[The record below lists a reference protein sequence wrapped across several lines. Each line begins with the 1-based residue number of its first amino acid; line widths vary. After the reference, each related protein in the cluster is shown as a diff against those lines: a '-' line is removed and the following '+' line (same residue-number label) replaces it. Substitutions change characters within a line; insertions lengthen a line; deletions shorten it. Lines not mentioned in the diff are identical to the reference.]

1 MSEEIKNPLNKRT
14 HPEPKGGWTEDDR
27 VKRCITAKCGYGK
40 DETGAEVGTLL
51 SLITVS
57 VRKSDE
63 PNIPVARACVC
74 MRCGRLYGLTLR
86 LDPETHQQ
94 IPAARG
100 ITQSNLEACLR
111 ASKGAGLFALEDL
124 QNGRMA
130 EVELSDRV
138 KELMEQRS
146 HGAREKDAQE
156 LRSGAY
162 NPDAFTEPEQTGL
175 PF

>member
-94 IPAARG
+94 IPAAMG

-111 ASKGAGLFALEDL
+111 ASKNATLFTLNEL
-124 QNGRMA
+124 QTGRMD
-130 EVELSDRV
+130 EVALSPAVR
-138 KELMEQRS
+138 ELMAKRS
-146 HGAREKDAQE
+146 HGASIRDAQE
-156 LRSGAY
+156 SRTGVY
-162 NPDAFTEPEQTGL
+162 NPNAFTEQEVL
-175 PF
+175 PYG